1 MDTILRGRRA
11 FIRSEQDR
19 RRMVAYEQ
27 ARWLGFAFHDPKNM
41 PAFEPLAPPA
51 AGAASAQATVDDAKV
66 RGWFIAM
73 SMRPH

>member
-1 MDTILRGRRA
+1 MATILRGRQA
-11 FIRSEQDR
+11 FLRGEHDR

-41 PAFEPLAPPA
+41 PSFETLAAPA
-51 AGAASAQATVDDAKV
+51 KGAADAQAAVDDAKV